1 MQISADIPSAKKY
14 CAQLNWC
21 STTLKSEWKIN
32 NKKRHYSH
40 NAVQLNSISIKHSAR
55 RKFSMYRYWANVT
68 TVQIA
73 IYIYISGWMVLSR
86 KENHLRIC
94 RSLEAMIS
102 GGDVDGK
109 KLSHDVHWCMTGTF
123 DLKCLYWI
131 ERQQTAAEFF
141 ITGYGRDV
149 KACCYSHARM
159 ITDHPLHFSAMLT
172 ILFCI
177 HS

>member
-73 IYIYISGWMVLSR
+73 IYIYIYLDGWFWVE
-86 KENHLRIC
+86 KKIIC
-94 RSLEAMIS
+94 EYAGL
-102 GGDVDGK
+102 G
-109 KLSHDVHWCMTGTF
+109 
-123 DLKCLYWI
+123 
-131 ERQQTAAEFF
+131 RQWL
-141 ITGYGRDV
+141 V
-149 KACCYSHARM
+149 V
-159 ITDHPLHFSAMLT
+159 AMLMARNSLT
-172 ILFCI
+172 TFIDAWQARLIWNVCI
-177 HS
+177 ELSVSKPQLNFSSLVMVAMWRHAAKVMQEWLQIIHCIFRLC